1 MKLSFANGLRSS
13 TVLMTAVAFV
23 TLAGTGKL
31 SAFLIGIGTAAILLS
46 SVHLAGWRRAAFIA
60 QSPGWFW
67 NAAISVAALWGLAGL
82 MAGVHDL
89 LDATLTMLVI
99 LMASKLLTLQRLP
112 DCLHLF
118 VISFLE
124 FLAAAVLTDEVWYAL
139 AFLIYLLVAMWA
151 LLLYHL
157 ASEAAL
163 NSGTPG
169 IILEKDAVPISSGFF
184 WTTNVM
190 AVVAVMVTIGI
201 FMIMPRVGFGFFQR
215 VAGAPIRT
223 SGFSKHVDLG
233 VMGSVKLDP
242 TLVMRVRVSEGES
255 ISGHMYFRGAAFD
268 RYTGRAWV
276 NTLAAHRTLP
286 RADDGVFSVSLNEPA
301 RDNEQRIVQDV
312 LIEALDT
319 SVLFGLPFVKE
330 FRANVQSVQGDGQGG
345 FSVPYPPP
353 TRFRY
358 TAVSIPNRLTQA
370 DEKAITLEYP
380 QAVLEYFLQLQS
392 VSQRI
397 VQLSND
403 VTRNAGTVYEKVVAV
418 ERHLLTNY
426 RYSLE
431 MDKAPTG
438 TPLEDFLFVR
448 KTGYCEHYATAMV
461 VMLRTLG
468 IPARLVTGFL
478 TGEWNNFGRY
488 YIVRQ
493 QDAHAWVEVFFPDSG
508 WMTFDP
514 TPAIANE
521 ESGLSKRIGN
531 VIDSL
536 RLSWD
541 RFVIHYNFRHQMVAV
556 QEVEQRGGHLRRRLA
571 DLAGTLGI
579 WKGAVAGATFPGGA
593 LALAGFVIAVAMIML
608 LRRRGAGAARRLL
621 SGDVRI
627 VAIYERMLGELAQC
641 GMAKP
646 AAWTPGEFSRSVARR
661 RSDLADYV
669 GPLTE
674 LYYRTRFGRQ
684 AVLEPDLEAAELLLR
699 HLRQK
704 R

>member
-1 MKLSFANGLRSS
+1 MRLSFANGLRSS

-31 SAFLIGIGTAAILLS
+31 PALLIGIGGASILLS
-46 SVHLAGWRRAAFIA
+46 SVHLAGWRRAAVLA
-60 QSPGWFW
+60 QIPGWFW
-67 NAAISVAALWGLAGL
+67 NAAISVAALWGAAGL
-82 MAGVHDL
+82 TAGVRDL

-99 LMASKLLTLQRLP
+99 LMATKLLTLQRLA

-124 FLAAAVLTDEVWYAL
+124 FLAAAVLTDEMWYAL

-157 ASEAAL
+157 ASEAAI
-163 NSGTPG
+163 SRGAPG
-169 IILEKDAVPISSGFF
+169 VIVPQDAAPISSRFF

-233 VMGSVKLDP
+233 VMGAVKLDP

-276 NTLAAHRTLP
+276 NTLAAHRPLP
-286 RADDGVFSVSLNEPA
+286 RADDGVFSVSLDEPPS
-301 RDNEQRIVQDV
+301 DDGQRIVQDV
-312 LIEALDT
+312 LIEALDM

-345 FSVPYPPP
+345 FSMPYPPP

-370 DEKAITLEYP
+370 DEKAVTLEYP
-380 QAVLEYFLQLQS
+380 PAVLEYFLQLPS
-392 VSQRI
+392 VPAGI
-397 VQLSND
+397 VQLANS

-431 MDKAPTG
+431 IENAPTG

-493 QDAHAWVEVFFPDSG
+493 QDAHAWVEVFFGDSG

-514 TPAIANE
+514 TPAIATE
-521 ESGLSKRIGN
+521 ESGLTKRIGN

-541 RFVIHYNFRHQMVAV
+541 RFVIHYNFRHQMAAV
-556 QEVEQRGGHLRRRLA
+556 QEVEQRGGYLRRRLV
-571 DLAGTLGI
+571 DLAGSLGI
-579 WKGAVAGATFPGGA
+579 WKGAVRGGTFPGAA
-593 LALAGFVIAVAMIML
+593 LAFAGVAIGVAVIML

-621 SGDVRI
+621 SGDGRI
-627 VAIYERMLGELAQC
+627 VAIYEHMLHELAQR
-641 GMAKP
+641 GMTKP
-646 AAWTPGEFSRSVARR
+646 AAWTPREFSGSVARR
-661 RSDLADYV
+661 RSDLADCV

-684 AVLEPDLEAAELLLR
+684 AVVEGDLEAAELLLQQ
-699 HLRQK
+699 LREK